1 MRHILGHFFLCA
13 VLLAAAGPG
22 TAAEMPAAPPDGGG
36 STGRSKAAEWIDR
49 FFTVAE
55 RAWSFSA
62 GYYAPTQSHRD
73 INLKT
78 FELAR
83 AWCFSSPLEL
93 RAEGGLFRADGT
105 RDDAPSG
112 ISPASTATGVS
123 GGLGGRLVVINLGP
137 AHLFA
142 EGSAHILWTPSQ
154 PFPAGGT
161 GVNWFLRGGGGLSY
175 DVAPRFAIELGYHR
189 AHVSNSSGG
198 SVPQNPQ
205 WNGQG
210 GFLSLRYRLGP

>member
-1 MRHILGHFFLCA
+1 MRHILRHFFLCA
-13 VLLAAAGPG
+13 VLLAAAMPG
-22 TAAEMPAAPPDGGG
+22 TAAEMPTTGPDGVGL
-36 STGRSKAAEWIDR
+36 TGRSETAEWIDR
-49 FFTVAE
+49 FFTVNE
-55 RAWSFSA
+55 RAWTFST
-62 GYYAPTQSHRD
+62 GYYAPTQRFRD

-83 AWCFSSPLEL
+83 AWRFSSALEL

-105 RDDAPSG
+105 RNDAPSG
-112 ISPASTATGVS
+112 ISPDSTATGMS
-123 GGLGGRLVVINLGP
+123 GGLGVRLVAIDLGP

-175 DVAPRFAIELGYHR
+175 DLAPRLAIEVGYHR
-189 AHVSNSSGG
+189 AHVSNSSGLA
-198 SVPQNPQ
+198 PQNPQ

-210 GFLSLRYRLGP
+210 GFLSLQRRFGP